1 MVEHAPMRVPALD
14 RGVSSMRS
22 SAIDS
27 YCLLLLMCRSPN
39 SKVMETA
46 ACAILRRLI
55 MISKL
60 LWIVKEDRS

>member
-1 MVEHAPMRVPALD
+1 
-14 RGVSSMRS
+14 MRS

>member
-1 MVEHAPMRVPALD
+1 MR
-14 RGVSSMRS
+14 R

-27 YCLLLLMCRSPN
+27 YCLLLLMCGSPN

-46 ACAILRRLI
+46 ACAILRLLI